1 MIEHPNLHEYIHGHR
16 LRPPEPLRGL
26 KTDCNP
32 TLQEQGIDV
41 DDLMHK
47 HRKEIE
53 RMRCRT
59 STGKDT
65 SQSTGMRSTDSAHQT
80 HDTSP
85 RTCRQKPKK

>member
-1 MIEHPNLHEYIHGHR
+1 MIEHPNRHEYIHGHR
-16 LRPPEPLRGL
+16 PRPLEPLRGL

-59 STGKDT
+59 PPTSTGLD
-65 SQSTGMRSTDSAHQT
+65 SSTPTGPRSTT
-80 HDTSP
+80 
-85 RTCRQKPKK
+85 

>member
-1 MIEHPNLHEYIHGHR
+1 MIEHPNRHEYIHGHR

-53 RMRCRT
+53 RMRCKT
-59 STGKDT
+59 LTGTDT
-65 SQSTGMRSTDSAHQT
+65 SKSVEMRSRRCEHRNRIEEE
-80 HDTSP
+80 
-85 RTCRQKPKK
+85 RTKGK